1 MPRGSTPGERR
12 GGRRR
17 GTPNRRTL
25 ALRALAEGSPPAGS
39 PLEFLESVYR
49 NEVLP
54 IELRIG
60 AAGKAAPYVHPR
72 LAAVAIGSSPEI
84 PINSV
89 SRVEVVLVKPQP

>member
-1 MPRGSTPGERR
+1 MSRGSAPGERR

-25 ALRALAEGSPPAGS
+25 ALRGLAEGSPPAGS
-39 PLEFLESVYR
+39 PLEFLASVYR
-49 NEVLP
+49 NDALP
-54 IELRIG
+54 IELRID

-72 LAAVAIGSSPEI
+72 LAAVTVGGTPET

-89 SRVEVVLVKPQP
+89 THIEVVLVKPQP